1 MMDIIIHSIVYTLLV
16 VLIVYFGF
24 RNLALRRRVEDE
36 IANKLQAIVD
46 RNIYVAQYHDAL
58 QQIENS
64 KLEKSDDFI
73 KFLSDS
79 RNAAFD
85 YIEQAQEALSEF
97 DKVMTRVI
105 KWSEGPGIVMGDA
118 TPHANRIREISEAY
132 NKLKELLPENKQT
145 PNN

>member
-1 MMDIIIHSIVYTLLV
+1 MEVIIHAVVYTLLV
-16 VLIVYFGF
+16 VAIVYLGF
-24 RNLALRRRVEDE
+24 RNVVLRRRVVDE
-36 IANKLQAIVD
+36 IANKLQALVD
-46 RNIYVAQYHDAL
+46 KSIYMEQYHEAL

-85 YIEQAQEALSEF
+85 YIEQTQEALSQF
-97 DKVMTRVI
+97 DKVMTDVI
-105 KWSEGPGIVMGDA
+105 KWSEGVGMAMGYN

-132 NKLKELLPENKQT
+132 SKLKELLPENKQT